1 MMIKQKRTGR
11 ALSITA
17 GLAWGGIFSLGIVT
31 LGSAITAKLIDY
43 EIMEWNCV
51 GYMILTFLILSAWA
65 GGVVSYR
72 KIKRQKMA
80 VCIMSGILLFAI
92 LIMITALFFGGQYNG
107 VGETA
112 LLILC
117 GSSLAAFTG
126 SREKKRT
133 RRKIRAY
140 NG

>member
-1 MMIKQKRTGR
+1 MMITQKRTGR
-11 ALSITA
+11 ALSIPA

-43 EIMEWNCV
+43 EIMGWNCV

-126 SREKKRT
+126 SRGKKRT

>member
-11 ALSITA
+11 ALSIPA

-80 VCIMSGILLFAI
+80 VCIMSGIL
-92 LIMITALFFGGQYNG
+92 
-107 VGETA
+107 
-112 LLILC
+112 
-117 GSSLAAFTG
+117 
-126 SREKKRT
+126 
-133 RRKIRAY
+133 
-140 NG
+140 